1 MLVMT
6 SPRGLNPSFLVTFF
20 FVCPPFLL
28 FLSNLFICL
37 VFHLHGGGKKEK
49 RKDKIGT
56 LP

>member
-28 FLSNLFICL
+28 FLSNLFIYL
-37 VFHLHGGGKKEK
+37 IFHLHGGGEKEK